1 MSDKTIRESLDE
13 LLDLACDK
21 GTDEAMGQTFI
32 DYAVY
37 EKNKESFLKRIENPW
52 ISVEDRLPDELCEVM
67 AWAGDKYKQCIA
79 YFGGGRWVNDDTG
92 KVLGYTQKNPDGF
105 VHKIEGVTHWMPLPE
120 PPK

>member
-37 EKNKESFLKRIENPW
+37 EKNKESFLKRVENPW
-52 ISVEDRLPDELCEVM
+52 ISVKDKLPNPKVGSVLLFSKASGVAEGEFRDNKWLQYRWSAKVTPSH
-67 AWAGDKYKQCIA
+67 WKQ
-79 YFGGGRWVNDDTG
+79 
-92 KVLGYTQKNPDGF
+92 
-105 VHKIEGVTHWMPLPE
+105 LPQTPE
-120 PPK
+120 EQ